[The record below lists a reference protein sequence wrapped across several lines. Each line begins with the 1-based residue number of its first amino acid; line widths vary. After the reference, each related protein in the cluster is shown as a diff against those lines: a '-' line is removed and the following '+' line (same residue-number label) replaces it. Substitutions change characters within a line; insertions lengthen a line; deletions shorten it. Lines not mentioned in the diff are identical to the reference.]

1 MTPKAPVPSFDEL
14 LSSATRSALHLE
26 MRDVYAVA
34 EEEEEMRLW
43 RSGEWTLDD
52 GRKALAG
59 WMDLVESITKRG
71 VSVRR
76 ARIVSTPVT
85 DYVRYEHA
93 LSPLNLQAG
102 EEVRWLPRR
111 EALGIPLPAADFWLI
126 DERLV
131 RFNHFSGDGQA
142 VDPEMSEDPAVA
154 ALCASAFAAVWDRA
168 TPHGEFPL

>member
-1 MTPKAPVPSFDEL
+1 MTPKAQVPSFDDL

-34 EEEEEMRLW
+34 EEEDEMRLW
-43 RSGEWTLDD
+43 RSGAWTLDD
-52 GRKALAG
+52 GRKALAE

-76 ARIVSTPVT
+76 ARIVSVPVT

-93 LSPLNLQAG
+93 LTPLNLSAG

-131 RFNHFSGDGQA
+131 RFNHFSGEGQA
-142 VDPEMSEDPAVA
+142 VEPEMSEDPAVA

-168 TPHGEFPL
+168 APHGEFQV